1 MLTAAVS
8 LGVLAGYGSK
18 ETVSD
23 TTADKVS
30 QSSGQAAAE
39 ESTVENTEESKTIT
53 FPLEEKMTF
62 TAFTVD
68 YDGTDLSERAAFQK
82 FMEDNNIEIEFTSAL
97 QEELKEIARKGIL
110 YINLVK
116 ECATMFKKYC
126 ETEIVP
132 RIK

>member
-1 MLTAAVS
+1 MKLKKIIAFMLTAAVA
-8 LGVLAGYGSK
+8 LGVLAGCGSK

-62 TAFTVD
+62 TAFTLAPS
-68 YDGTDLSERAAFQK
+68 GQWPSCLPASG
-82 FMEDNNIEIEFTSAL
+82 SS
-97 QEELKEIARKGIL
+97 
-110 YINLVK
+110 
-116 ECATMFKKYC
+116 
-126 ETEIVP
+126 
-132 RIK
+132 